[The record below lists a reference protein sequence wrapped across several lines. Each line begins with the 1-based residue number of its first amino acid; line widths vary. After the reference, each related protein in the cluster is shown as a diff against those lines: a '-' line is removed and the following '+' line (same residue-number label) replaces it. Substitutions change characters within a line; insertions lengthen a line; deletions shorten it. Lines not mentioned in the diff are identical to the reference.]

1 MGAGLAACER
11 SAEPARVEPTR
22 VEFVPG
28 APPSWSGWQLAPR
41 DLLAQAL
48 EPAATPW
55 TLSFV
60 SPEGFDERAPVS
72 GLAAPEAA
80 GPGSFAWAIGEHA
93 RLPFQLDR
101 RKSLRLEIRARPFV
115 FPGASAQ
122 RVVVALNGTVQGDFE
137 LAPGP
142 GDYTIELPAAALRP
156 GWNEISLDHAW
167 AAAPRDVLD
176 GSRDPRRLAAA
187 YERIR
192 LVESGP
198 SLTFG
203 EATIGDQERALALAQ
218 NGSGTLSW
226 AFLAPRGSTLEVSW
240 VAPPVESGPVTLRA
254 SIETDGEHRVLWEE
268 TVATDGASGRRSAS
282 LDDLGGRPVRLHL
295 ELAGAPPDA
304 PWIWSGLR
312 LARAPDP
319 EPVAAPSQP
328 GLNVLVVILDA
339 ARRASFGTYGGPD
352 DTTPQID
359 ALARD
364 SLVFDLVQSAAPYTL
379 SSTTSLFT
387 SLLPPQ
393 HGVMEKEHR
402 LAEGVPTL
410 AETLRAAG
418 YATAAFTANGFVSDR
433 FGLTR
438 GFETFVEMYRD
449 RREDPVVRADDF
461 HGPVME
467 WLRPRT
473 ERARSGERPFF
484 LYLHYVQPH
493 EPYDVAPDSFYD
505 LDPNYDG
512 PVDGSLEMLSAL
524 YAGELELTPRDADHL
539 RRLYEGNLR
548 YADAAVG
555 RLVDELE
562 ALGLLQQTLVVVT
575 SDHGEA
581 LGERGLFGHNDTVDE
596 TMTAV
601 PLVVRLPESF
611 PGRRAGRS
619 PVPVST
625 IDLAPLLLE
634 AAGIQAPEA
643 FRGRSPLRYALAGT
657 EPPARLLYARTPGAQ
672 PQIGLWSS
680 DWKCALGPGLGL
692 AGPPNE
698 VDGGSPQARAR
709 TVSLAL
715 CRSASRA
722 LEAPPGHQAE
732 AAGSLSE
739 HERATLKA
747 LGYLR
752 D

>member
-1 MGAGLAACER
+1 MQ
-11 SAEPARVEPTR
+11 
-22 VEFVPG
+22 
-28 APPSWSGWQLAPR
+28 AP
-41 DLLAQAL
+41 
-48 EPAATPW
+48 EPAAPPW
-55 TLSFV
+55 ALSFV
-60 SPEGFDERAPVS
+60 SSEGFDERAPVS

-80 GPGSFAWAIGEHA
+80 GAASFAWAIGEHA
-93 RLPFQLDR
+93 RLPFRLDR
-101 RKSLRLEIRARPFV
+101 RKNLRLELRARPFAY
-115 FPGASAQ
+115 PGAPPQ
-122 RVVVALNGTVQGDFE
+122 RVAVSLNGTVHGDFE

-142 GDYTIELPAAALRP
+142 SDHAIELPATALRE
-156 GWNEISLDHAW
+156 GWNELAFEHAW

-176 GSRDPRRLAAA
+176 GSRDPRRLAVA

-198 SLTFG
+198 SLGFG
-203 EATIGDQERALALAQ
+203 EAAIGAGARAPALAQ
-218 NGSGTLSW
+218 IGSGIVSW
-226 AFLAPRGSTLEVSW
+226 TFLAPRSATLEVSW

-254 SIETDGEHRVLWEE
+254 SVETDEEHRVLWEE
-268 TVATDGASGRRSAS
+268 SVATDGASGERRAT
-282 LDDLGGRPVRLHL
+282 LDGIEGRPVRLHL
-295 ELAGAPPDA
+295 ELAGAPHDA
-304 PWIWSGLR
+304 PWIWSGVR
-312 LARAPDP
+312 LSRGPDP

-328 GLNVLVVILDA
+328 GLNVLFVILDA
-339 ARRASFGTYGGPD
+339 AQRASFGAYGGPA
-352 DTTPQID
+352 DTTPRID

-364 SLVFDLVQSAAPYTL
+364 ALVFDFVQSAAPYTL

-402 LAEGVPTL
+402 LAEDVPTL
-410 AETLRAAG
+410 AEALLAAG

-449 RREDPVVRADDF
+449 RPQDPIVPADDF
-461 HGPVME
+461 HEPVLE
-467 WLRPRT
+467 WLRPRA
-473 ERARSGERPFF
+473 EPARSGERPFF

-493 EPYDVAPDSFYD
+493 EPFDVAPESFYD
-505 LDPNYDG
+505 LDPTYDG

-524 YAGELELTPRDADHL
+524 YAGQLELTPRDVDHL

-555 RLVDELE
+555 RLIDALE
-562 ALGLLQQTLVVVT
+562 ALGLLEQTLVVVT

-611 PGRRAGRS
+611 PARRAGRS
-619 PVPVST
+619 AIPVST
-625 IDLAPLLLE
+625 IDLAPLVLE
-634 AAGIQAPEA
+634 AAGVQPPEG
-643 FRGRSPLRYALAGT
+643 FRGRSPLGHALAGT
-657 EPPARLLYARTPGAQ
+657 EPPERLLYARTPGAQ

-692 AGPPNE
+692 AGPTEE
-698 VDGGSPQARAR
+698 VDGLSPQARAR

-715 CRSASRA
+715 CRSARRA
-722 LEAPPGHQAE
+722 LEAPPGHRAE
-732 AAGSLSE
+732 AAGALSE